1 MSLFSLKFLFSSPN
15 TGEEISLSRHRQS
28 SRATRRKKTADD
40 LNDGETCVIR
50 VRFFFPL
57 FARSVSSLS
66 LSLSLC
72 SRGILY
78 AVSRDFFCALFS
90 FARLGGA
97 WCRATREGRKRKNKG
112 VAKARLDANRWN
124 RAQKNAARVVFERR
138 GARRRVGRR
147 ASASAFARLGFLVLG
162 GPFDPSWVVSVCARV
177 LRLCELT
184 FLFLSFCRSRAL
196 LSRDQEQTVPEI

>member
-1 MSLFSLKFLFSSPN
+1 MSPFSQFLSSPN

-50 VRFFFPL
+50 VRFFSLFSRARVPL
-57 FARSVSSLS
+57 ALS

>member
-1 MSLFSLKFLFSSPN
+1 MSPFSQFLSSPN
-15 TGEEISLSRHRQS
+15 TGGNLSLSTS
-28 SRATRRKKTADD
+28 AVFSRDATEKNGRRPQRWRD
-40 LNDGETCVIR
+40 
-50 VRFFFPL
+50 VRDSRPL
-57 FARSVSSLS
+57 FFLFSLARVPLALS

-72 SRGILY
+72 SRGILFY
-78 AVSRDFFCALFS
+78 ASRDFFLFS

-97 WCRATREGRKRKNKG
+97 CCRAIREGRKRKNKG

>member
-1 MSLFSLKFLFSSPN
+1 MYDFSSLSFFLSFFLSF
-15 TGEEISLSRHRQS
+15 EKSKKSLSRHRQS

-50 VRFFFPL
+50 VRFFSSFRSRVPL
-57 FARSVSSLS
+57 ALS

-78 AVSRDFFCALFS
+78 AVSRVFFCSLFS
-90 FARLGGA
+90 LARLGGA

-147 ASASAFARLGFLVLG
+147 ARPRPRSRDL
-162 GPFDPSWVVSVCARV
+162 D
-177 LRLCELT
+177 
-184 FLFLSFCRSRAL
+184 FLFWVGHLIPRGSSPCVRAC
-196 LSRDQEQTVPEI
+196 

>member
-1 MSLFSLKFLFSSPN
+1 MSPFSQFLSSPN
-15 TGEEISLSRHRQS
+15 TGEEISLSTS
-28 SRATRRKKTADD
+28 AVFSRDATEKNGRRPQRWRD
-40 LNDGETCVIR
+40 
-50 VRFFFPL
+50 VRDSRPL
-57 FARSVSSLS
+57 FFSSFRSRVPLALS

>member
-50 VRFFFPL
+50 VRFFSSFRSRVPL
-57 FARSVSSLS
+57 ALS

-138 GARRRVGRR
+138 DARRRVGRR

-162 GPFDPSWVVSVCARV
+162 GPCDPSCGSSPCV
-177 LRLCELT
+177 
-184 FLFLSFCRSRAL
+184 RAC
-196 LSRDQEQTVPEI
+196 

>member
-1 MSLFSLKFLFSSPN
+1 MSPFSQFLSSPN
-15 TGEEISLSRHRQS
+15 TGEEISPSRYRQS

-57 FARSVSSLS
+57 FARSVCSLS

-72 SRGILY
+72 SRGFLY
-78 AVSRDFFCALFS
+78 AVCREIFFAPF
-90 FARLGGA
+90 FPLGGA

-138 GARRRVGRR
+138 DARRRVGRR

-162 GPFDPSWVVSVCARV
+162 GPFDPSWVVSVSARV

>member
-1 MSLFSLKFLFSSPN
+1 MKDKSTPHPPPKKNQLLSFRVSKCRSPSLKSFFFRVLIHRRGKISL
-15 TGEEISLSRHRQS
+15 SLSRHRQS

-72 SRGILY
+72 SRGFLY
-78 AVSRDFFCALFS
+78 AVCREIFFAPF
-90 FARLGGA
+90 FPLGGA

-147 ASASAFARLGFLVLG
+147 ARPRPRSRDL
-162 GPFDPSWVVSVCARV
+162 D
-177 LRLCELT
+177 
-184 FLFLSFCRSRAL
+184 FLFWVGHLIPRGSSPCVRAC
-196 LSRDQEQTVPEI
+196 

>member
-1 MSLFSLKFLFSSPN
+1 MSPFSQFLSSPN
-15 TGEEISLSRHRQS
+15 TGEEISPSRHRQS

-50 VRFFFPL
+50 VRFFSL
-57 FARSVSSLS
+57 FSLSRSVSSLS